1 MSYVEAQQAATAKYN
16 RKAYDQ
22 IHLFVPK
29 GQREIIKEF
38 ARQQGK
44 SVNAFIMDLVNK
56 AMEEDT

>member
-29 GQREIIKEF
+29 GRRAVIKEF
-38 ARQQGK
+38 AQRQGK
-44 SVNAFIMDLVNK
+44 SVNAFILELVDK
-56 AMEEDT
+56 AMEEG